1 MDSKYWYCNN
11 RLGSCNGNVRILLVN
26 CWHCQDELIWG
37 GDHDLDDDS
46 EFVIESN
53 FSCATCGSV
62 AVVYFPRDKDET

>member
-1 MDSKYWYCNN
+1 
-11 RLGSCNGNVRILLVN
+11 VN

-37 GDHDLDDDS
+37 GDQDLDDDP

-62 AVVYFPRDKDET
+62 AVVYFPRDKNET